1 MVWLSSNCKEYGIR
15 REWTINLG
23 IDIDGVISDFIKT
36 FNALAEKKYGV
47 TLTENDIYCHDLNL
61 VLGITK
67 NETTQLIVESLK
79 SDLDLNYCA
88 KETLKTLFS
97 EGHKIY
103 LLTARYGSL
112 LENTK
117 SWLKQKDIPYTELIH
132 LDEGKKYQTPIKID
146 LIVEDCLQDA
156 LEWTQKVKNVLVYNH
171 PWNKTLNVKNLIKRV
186 DSWAE
191 IYTEVQRLVEISR
204 V

>member
-1 MVWLSSNCKEYGIR
+1 MNIGF
-15 REWTINLG
+15 
-23 IDIDGVISDFIKT
+23 DIDGVISDFVKT
-36 FNALAEKKYGV
+36 FNALADKKYGV

-67 NETTQLIVESLK
+67 NEITQLISETLK
-79 SDLDLNYCA
+79 SDLDLNHGA
-88 KETLKTLFS
+88 KETLKELYS

-103 LLTARYGSL
+103 LLTARCGSL

-117 SWLKQKDIPYTELIH
+117 SWLKRKGIPYTELIH
-132 LDEGKKYQTPIKID
+132 LDEGKKYLTPIAID

-156 LEWTQKVKNVLVYNH
+156 LEWTQKVRNVLVYDH

-191 IYTEVQRLVEISR
+191 IYKEVQRLEATSIKVSSR
-204 V
+204 T